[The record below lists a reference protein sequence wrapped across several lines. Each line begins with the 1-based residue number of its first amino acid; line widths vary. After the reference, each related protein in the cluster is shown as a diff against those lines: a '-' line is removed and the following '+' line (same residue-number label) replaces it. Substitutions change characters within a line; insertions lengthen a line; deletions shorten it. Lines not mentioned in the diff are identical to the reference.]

1 MSTDIKTIFDIIE
14 KDQIK
19 KIKIE
24 DDKNK
29 NCCKKRLVRI
39 GIGCCLAIIFL
50 FLILIL
56 IIKSNEGS
64 NEGSSN
70 NTQYDNIPTPSP
82 IPTYEIGE
90 QQVNVSSTSFSS
102 TPSSS
107 PSLSLSSS
115 PSSSPSISISPTQT
129 ISVSVTMIPSS
140 YIDDDDNILSLTIW
154 ELIWIIIIICVFI
167 MIILCFYRKCRNR
180 GIRVVPRQITYDI
193 DN

>member
-1 MSTDIKTIFDIIE
+1 MSTNINNTTFDHIE

-19 KIKIE
+19 KIKR
-24 DDKNK
+24 DDEKQ
-29 NCCKKRLVRI
+29 NCCKKRLIRI
-39 GIGCCLAIIFL
+39 GIGCCLAIILL

-56 IIKSNEGS
+56 IIKNIKS

-70 NTQYDNIPTPSP
+70 NTQYENISTPSP

-90 QQVNVSSTSFSS
+90 QHVNVSSTSFSS

-115 PSSSPSISISPTQT
+115 PSISISPTQT

-140 YIDDDDNILSLTIW
+140 NIDDDNVMSLTIW

-167 MIILCFYRKCRNR
+167 MIILCFYRKCRNK